1 MTDSSQIPAGISPEQ
16 SKEALNQ
23 LQEMVSV
30 LGLREPTSEQ
40 AQVAVYPP
48 TIDGNPAPLLVVAG
62 AGSGKTETVSLRAT
76 YLSAY
81 HEIPPEAVLG
91 LTFTRKAAGELA
103 ERLTG
108 RLSQWDLHKQ
118 GGVRQTRDPFSGIP
132 VATTYNS
139 FALQVV
145 KEYGIAAGINP
156 ESEHLSQ
163 GAAWQ
168 LMNEIVS
175 GWTSD
180 LLTKLTV
187 GTVTSRALQLREA
200 IANQALSL
208 GEAKAG
214 LKRFSQVLESEEKNT
229 TLIKDGISA
238 NQQRLALI
246 EVIEEFERRKVEQ
259 GRMDFT
265 DQVQAALKIVTEVP
279 AVREEL
285 RERYQVVFL
294 DEFQDTSVL
303 QLKFLSRLFQNH
315 PVTAVGDPNQ
325 AIYGWR
331 GASSGSLSAFHDY
344 FNPLQKGQNSL
355 EMGHNVLPVEQS
367 LPQTGHESPPNGQER
382 TGRLYKRQ
390 RLAPAN
396 ILQLSTAWRND
407 QLILDVANRISSP
420 LNTSQVGAHPTIEVN
435 RLNPRPEVEPG
446 RVEATYFKRP
456 EAELEYVVNCIQTS
470 RRELGGEQAPG
481 SVAVLARTKAALT
494 KIYEALVDAGIPA
507 QLSGSDSLLMNPV
520 IADLR
525 AALQIASDAG
535 RSAPLVRLL
544 YNLDLG
550 AADLWALGRW
560 AADCKRR
567 AVEADRENADNR
579 GEPNEQEESTWQLKL
594 QREILLQEALEEATS
609 PEGKTRAEQFGM
621 SQAAFLRIKLL
632 GERLQQ
638 LRKVSDRTITGQ
650 VEYARCLFHFEEEML
665 ATYPQSN
672 VSEVLDLFISVA
684 SDYEESVDRPTLIG
698 FLEMLDASEEQNETI
713 SLPTVSP
720 DPNAVQV
727 MTIHASK
734 GLEWDA
740 VIVADL
746 AEGVFPNHR
755 GKHGGYSKKE
765 GTMEV
770 PPLVPGQLGWWEQA
784 GELPYPVRAD
794 RDYLP
799 ALDWG
804 SAETATKRREYLR
817 EQIGQHLLNEER
829 RLAYVA
835 FTRARHRLY
844 LSGTWMRT
852 SPTSPRY
859 PGLFFREAQ
868 EVAGVEARVE
878 DYPQTLEE
886 AQKEEAIAD
895 TADFPVEPSAARK
908 RVKQSAAKVQDE
920 LQAWDKKLTL
930 ADAEKIFDRLELPLS
945 ASQIV
950 MLLQESQ
957 EGRYQSRRTLPR
969 GRQTWKFSVS
979 ELAKAQKDPE
989 KFTEETLRPIPEN
1002 SFAATNFGT
1011 LVHKWIEGQ
1020 LRARQLNGS
1029 AIAGIVASESKP
1041 ESAPAELRQ
1050 LEETE
1055 QRKFIARQQ
1064 AFQQLEFLRHPVE
1077 AVEWPFTTE
1086 VEKLLIRGRI
1096 DAVFQ
1101 TGGQYL
1107 LVDWK
1112 TSNID
1117 VKKLL
1122 EKRPTDKEVRGY
1134 YTQLSIYQRAWAE
1147 SHQLEPEKVR
1157 AQLVFLQDKG
1167 AQIVTLAELENQ
1179 LSEADKELAVP
1190 ELIQGRE

>member
-1 MTDSSQIPAGISPEQ
+1 MINSSQSPAGISLEQ
-16 SKEALNQ
+16 SEEAASQ

-30 LGLREPTSEQ
+30 LGLREPTTEQ

-48 TIDGNPAPLLVVAG
+48 TIDGNSAPLLVVAG
-62 AGSGKTETVSLRAT
+62 AGSGKTETISLRAT

-81 HEIPPEAVLG
+81 YGIPPEAILG

-103 ERLTG
+103 ERLTD
-108 RLSQWDLHKQ
+108 RLSQWDLYKQ
-118 GGVRQTRDPFSGIP
+118 GGVQQTRDPFSGIP

-163 GAAWQ
+163 GASWQ

-180 LLTKLTV
+180 LLTELAV

-208 GEAKAG
+208 GEAKAA
-214 LKRFSQVLESEEKNT
+214 LKRFSQVLESEEKLT
-229 TLIKDGISA
+229 GFIKDGISA

-279 AVREEL
+279 AAREEL

-331 GASSGSLSAFHDY
+331 GASSGSLSAFHNY
-344 FNPLQKGQNSL
+344 FNPLLKEQTSLEAGQNS
-355 EMGHNVLPVEQS
+355 PEQS
-367 LPQTGHESPPNGQER
+367 LPPKGRESSPNGQKR
-382 TGRLYKRQ
+382 AGQAYKRR
-390 RLAPAN
+390 RLAPAT

-420 LNTSQVGAHPTIEVN
+420 LNTSQVGACPTIEVSL
-435 RLNPRPEVEPG
+435 LNPRPEVEPG
-446 RVEATYFKRP
+446 MVEATYFKRP
-456 EAELEYVVNCIQTS
+456 EAELEYVVNCVQTS
-470 RRELGGEQAPG
+470 RRELGGEQGSG
-481 SVAVLARTKAALT
+481 SVAVLARTKVALT
-494 KIYEALVDAGIPA
+494 KIYEALIDAGIPA

-544 YNLDLG
+544 YNLDFG

-567 AVEADRENADNR
+567 AVEAKWENTDNC
-579 GEPNEQEESTWQLKL
+579 GELDEREESPWQLKP
-594 QREILLQEALEEATS
+594 QREILLQEALEEAAS
-609 PEGKTRAEQFGM
+609 LDGKTRAEQFGM

-632 GERLQQ
+632 GERLRQ

-650 VEYARCLFHFEEEML
+650 IEYARRLFHFEEEML

-672 VSEVLDLFISVA
+672 VGEVLDLFISVA
-684 SDYEESVDRPTLIG
+684 SDYEESADRPTLIG

-746 AEGVFPNHR
+746 AEGIFPNHR

-765 GTMEV
+765 GTMEA
-770 PPLVPGQLGWWEQA
+770 PPPVPGQLGWWEQT

-799 ALDWG
+799 ALDWDPT
-804 SAETATKRREYLR
+804 ETSTKRREYLR
-817 EQIGQHLLNEER
+817 EQIGQYLLNEER

-844 LSGTWMRT
+844 LSGAWVRT
-852 SPTSPRY
+852 FPTSPRY

-886 AQKEEAIAD
+886 AQKEEVIAD
-895 TADFPVEPSAARK
+895 TADFPVKPSTARK

-920 LQAWDKKLTL
+920 LQAWDKKMSLVE
-930 ADAEKIFDRLELPLS
+930 AKKIFDRLELPLS
-945 ASQIV
+945 ADQIV

-957 EGRYQSRRTLPR
+957 EGRQQSRRTLPR

-989 KFTEETLRPIPEN
+989 KFIEEALRPIPEN
-1002 SFAATNFGT
+1002 SFVATNFGT
-1011 LVHKWIEGQ
+1011 LVHKWIEDQ
-1020 LRARQLNGS
+1020 LRVWQLNGS
-1029 AIAGIVASESKP
+1029 EIAGTVTLESKP
-1041 ESAPAELRQ
+1041 EPVPAELIQ
-1050 LEETE
+1050 LDEAE
-1055 QRKFIARQQ
+1055 QRKFIARQR
-1064 AFQQLEFLRHPVE
+1064 AFRQLEFLRYPVE
-1077 AVEWPFTTE
+1077 AVEWPFTVE
-1086 VEKLLIRGRI
+1086 IEKLLIRGRI
-1096 DAVFQ
+1096 DAVFK
-1101 TGGQYL
+1101 TGGQYF

-1122 EKRPTDKEVRGY
+1122 KKQPADKEVRGY

-1147 SHQLEPEKVR
+1147 IRQVEPEKIQT
-1157 AQLVFLQDKG
+1157 QLVFLQDTG
-1167 AQIVTLAELENQ
+1167 SQIVTLAELESQ
-1179 LSEADKELAVP
+1179 LSETDKELIAS
-1190 ELIQGRE
+1190 ELIRGRE